1 MKLPKIMGQ
10 CRTTCFHIIWS
21 IRFFFLHLCSLDTLH
36 FSTSPLP
43 AGKRNKS
50 ISPNFQSMIC
60 FLILFYL
67 KITNERLF
75 TALFL
80 SLQLYFRFWFIY
92 LFASIYLYLNLM
104 HMKLISIM
112 WTFWFLQNVIQISR
126 RQPTIRQSL
135 WEPCTFSLTLSG
147 HWYSLINQLRFCFRA
162 FLFLILTSMLVL
174 SILTFV
180 FDYQIAFYVH
190 I

>member
-21 IRFFFLHLCSLDTLH
+21 IRFFFCICVLWILYIFRRRLFQQVREINQFYPIFKAWSVLLFYFTSKLLTNVFLLH
-36 FSTSPLP
+36 
-43 AGKRNKS
+43 
-50 ISPNFQSMIC
+50 C
-60 FLILFYL
+60 FLVCNVIFAFGLF
-67 KITNERLF
+67 I
-75 TALFL
+75 FL
-80 SLQLYFRFWFIY
+80 HRFIY
-92 LFASIYLYLNLM
+92 ILNLM

-112 WTFWFLQNVIQISR
+112 WSFWFLQNVIQISR

>member
-1 MKLPKIMGQ
+1 
-10 CRTTCFHIIWS
+10 
-21 IRFFFLHLCSLDTLH
+21 
-36 FSTSPLP
+36 
-43 AGKRNKS
+43 
-50 ISPNFQSMIC
+50 MIC

-112 WTFWFLQNVIQISR
+112 
-126 RQPTIRQSL
+126 
-135 WEPCTFSLTLSG
+135 
-147 HWYSLINQLRFCFRA
+147 
-162 FLFLILTSMLVL
+162 
-174 SILTFV
+174 
-180 FDYQIAFYVH
+180 
-190 I
+190 